1 MAKAAGKTSGPGA
14 GAGAGAGAE
23 ANAKL
28 RATPG
33 SGAGNKAARAKPLAA
48 GKTTGEAILAAASE
62 AWVCCDAPGC
72 GKWRRVPGDVADAV
86 GVGGRWVCADAPD
99 PRFSSCNAPQE
110 LSDDEID
117 RRIDLAAGR
126 PALGGL
132 TTNAAGAEAAAATNP
147 KTKPGGGNSGGRAPC
162 ESARA
167 GGGRGTE
174 TAPRKR
180 PRLEP
185 SPRRGSALSNPKRK
199 GMTVSQEEL
208 AAMGVATASKK
219 MKKSAEGAVRKTA
232 GSDVPGGEKRVGG
245 ARRVCE
251 TSEGVVFGCP
261 KCRHAPRG
269 CRRCNPRRFQ

>member
-1 MAKAAGKTSGPGA
+1 M
-14 GAGAGAGAE
+14 
-23 ANAKL
+23 

-72 GKWRRVPGDVADAV
+72 SKWRRVPGDVADAV

-99 PRFSSCNAPQE
+99 PRFSSCDAPQE

-117 RRIDLAAGR
+117 RRIALAAGR